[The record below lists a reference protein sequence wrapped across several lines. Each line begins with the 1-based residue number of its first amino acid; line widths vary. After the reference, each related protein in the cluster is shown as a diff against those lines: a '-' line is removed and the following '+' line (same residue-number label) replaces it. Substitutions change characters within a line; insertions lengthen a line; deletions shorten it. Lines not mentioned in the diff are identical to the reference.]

1 MAYESTAWKG
11 QRIRAGNF
19 DLDPET
25 LTVRFDEEHVRLTPL
40 EYHLLALLA
49 WHAGKVLPNSFITGQ
64 LWQSCGTRENRRLGV
79 LVSRLR
85 ALIKGL
91 EPYTLETVRSRG
103 YGLVLADG
111 RVPMGSLPVATQRAG

>member
-1 MAYESTAWKG
+1 MANEDAAWKR
-11 QRIRAGNF
+11 QRIQTGNL

-25 LTVRFDEEHVRLTPL
+25 LTVRFEQEPIRLTPL

-103 YGLVLADG
+103 YGLVLAGG
-111 RVPMGSLPVATQRAG
+111 RAPMCPLTAARRAS